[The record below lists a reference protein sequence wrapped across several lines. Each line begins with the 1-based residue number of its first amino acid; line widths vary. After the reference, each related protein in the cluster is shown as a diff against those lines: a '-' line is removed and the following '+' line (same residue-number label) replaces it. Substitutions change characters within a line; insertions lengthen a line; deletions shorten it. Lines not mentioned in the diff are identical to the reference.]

1 MKSAS
6 GLEFKSLC
14 NRMEILLIGYAT
26 LRFGTDTLASS
37 GISVKDNQK
46 SHFYVASTHGR
57 SHISIHIRSKD
68 GVFSLHCPYG
78 YSKRLETERY
88 NYQTGMSSTNLFSAK
103 QIL

>member
-1 MKSAS
+1 
-6 GLEFKSLC
+6 
-14 NRMEILLIGYAT
+14 MEILLIGYAT

-57 SHISIHIRSKD
+57 SRYIYSRIRSKD

-78 YSKRLETERY
+78 YSKRPKKSVIIIKQEFYEP
-88 NYQTGMSSTNLFSAK
+88 LFGKTDSMR
-103 QIL
+103 